1 MWWLKLYT
9 WAKLVILKEGKS
21 DAVILVETN
30 TSLSGHQIFLCI
42 HFFYSIFL
50 FLFWIV
56 SFLKFL
62 NIRNIFPSVT
72 CLFALL
78 FFFFFAEF
86 NLFIFHLGCYL
97 LCQWSPTCLVPGTG
111 FLEDNFST
119 DWGAGMVSGWLKH
132 IKFIVYFVSIII
144 TLAPPQIF
152 RHSIPEFEDLDL
164 RNWEGSL
171 F

>member
-78 FFFFFAEF
+78 FFFFFCVQLISF
-86 NLFIFHLGCYL
+86 RMLSSVSVVPNLSGTRDRFSGRQLFHRLR
-97 LCQWSPTCLVPGTG
+97 SRNG
-111 FLEDNFST
+111 FR
-119 DWGAGMVSGWLKH
+119 M
-132 IKFIVYFVSIII
+132 IK
-144 TLAPPQIF
+144 A
-152 RHSIPEFEDLDL
+152 H
-164 RNWEGSL
+164 
-171 F
+171 